1 MLLLKH
7 EMWRNKMSLE
17 REIAEMIIEALN
29 MEDIS
34 LKNIEE
40 EVPLLFKDINLDP
53 LTMVHYLQYY
63 KH

>member
-1 MLLLKH
+1 
-7 EMWRNKMSLE
+7 MWRNKMSLE

-34 LKNIEE
+34 LDNIEE

-53 LTMVHYLQYY
+53 LSMVHYLQYY

>member
-1 MLLLKH
+1 MLLIKH

-34 LKNIEE
+34 LENIEE